1 MHVLLLDAQYE
12 HRRYPFATETPS
24 FLLPVVHR
32 SLLRL
37 TLQWLRHY
45 GLGDVTLVTGRNPAE
60 DYDLAATVVDF
71 DLNTAVT
78 VERALGRI
86 VSSRRAGE
94 AVLMLRPNLHPLPD
108 LRAIAADHHANRRAV
123 TFVKGSAMFGPGQY
137 AFGPPALVLL
147 SAIGTRVMA
156 HASLQRPLAEIP
168 RIARRKRIPVGHF
181 DPCAPIVEVNNAY
194 ALFQANLGSVRM
206 GNDAALE
213 ARGLRRV
220 RANLWVA
227 DGAKVGDIK
236 VDPTGGP
243 VIVGA
248 NSEIDDGVLLRG
260 PTVLGRGVNVG
271 RRACIHHG
279 LVLDGTYLSNEDF
292 VADSVVSPRMRQRVA
307 VG

>member
-1 MHVLLLDAQYE
+1 MHVLLLDAHYE
-12 HRRYPFATETPS
+12 HHRYPFATETPA

-37 TLQWLRHY
+37 TLQWLRHHD
-45 GLGDVTLVTGRNPAE
+45 LGDVTLVTGRNPAE

-78 VERALGRI
+78 VERALARI
-86 VSSRRAGE
+86 VSSHRRTE

-108 LRAIAADHHANRRAV
+108 LRAIAADHHAKKRGV
-123 TFVKGSAMFGPGQY
+123 TFVKGSAVFGPGQY

-156 HASLQRPLAEIP
+156 NATLQRPLAEIP
-168 RIARRKRIPVGHF
+168 RMARRKGIPVGHF

-194 ALFQANLGSVRM
+194 ALFQANLGSLRM
-206 GNDAALE
+206 GNDRMLQS
-213 ARGLRRV
+213 RGLRQV
-220 RANLWVA
+220 RANLWIA
-227 DGAKVGDIK
+227 DGARVGDIK

-248 NSEIDDGVLLRG
+248 NSEIDDGVLMRG
-260 PTVLGRGVNVG
+260 PTVIGRGVNVG
-271 RRACIHHG
+271 KRACIHKG
-279 LVLDGTYLSNEDF
+279 LVLDDTYLSNEDF
-292 VADSVVSPRMRQRVA
+292 VAESVVSPRMRAKVSS
-307 VG
+307 G